1 MLILTDPSEM
11 QRSAMGLRR
20 NGLKL
25 ALVPTMGCL
34 HEGHLSLVREAARRA
49 DRVIVSLFVNPAQ
62 FGPGEDFARYPRPFE
77 HDAALCRGAGVH
89 ILFAPAPEDMYAP
102 DASVFVDEGRIS
114 RGLCGS
120 SRPGHFKGVL
130 TVVTKLFNL
139 CRPDLAVFGR
149 KDAQQAR
156 LIRQMARDLNFPVEI
171 VVAPTV
177 REGDGLAMS
186 SRNRYLSGP
195 DRKKATCL
203 HSALQAARAA
213 FEAGERGGAALKA
226 IIGRRIAETP
236 GAAVEYVEIVD
247 AESFEPA
254 AVVRRPALAAL
265 AVRLGATRLIDNI
278 ELTPEP
284 QAEGAPPPPEDRAG
298 TL

>member
-1 MLILTDPSEM
+1 MKS
-11 QRSAMGLRR
+11 
-20 NGLKL
+20 
-25 ALVPTMGCL
+25 C
-34 HEGHLSLVREAARRA
+34 
-49 DRVIVSLFVNPAQ
+49 VSSPLD
-62 FGPGEDFARYPRPFE
+62 GGD
-77 HDAALCRGAGVH
+77 
-89 ILFAPAPEDMYAP
+89 
-102 DASVFVDEGRIS
+102 SVTGNAFLG
-114 RGLCGS
+114 CGS
-120 SRPGHFKGVL
+120 APGLDERSDVSSSFSHDHGP
-130 TVVTKLFNL
+130 VTRQINH
-139 CRPDLAVFGR
+139 GR
-149 KDAQQAR
+149 R
-156 LIRQMARDLNFPVEI
+156 
-171 VVAPTV
+171 
-177 REGDGLAMS
+177 
-186 SRNRYLSGP
+186 
-195 DRKKATCL
+195 
-203 HSALQAARAA
+203 LQAARAA